1 MVALTDEMAQEAVA
15 LLNQIGTI
23 AGVARHLNLSR
34 STVQNRLQRATERG
48 LDGRLSAGSIPVGQR
63 IVGESTLYDEA
74 GNLKQ
79 KWVKTKAER
88 SAEDDIETI
97 KSAFET
103 FETKHINIPRPFS
116 ISSDTLTL
124 YPLADWHLGLYAWK
138 EETEADWDLPTAE
151 RTIEEAMNAVIDC
164 TPKSKRAIIL
174 GGGDLLHADSPDN
187 QTAKSKNPLDV
198 DTRYQ
203 KVLRTAC
210 HLLVRVIDRALAN
223 HEEVLVRILSGN
235 HDSQSAV
242 AVTYFLAAWYRNEPR
257 VEVDTDPSLFF
268 WHRFGKVMLGASHNH
283 TVKIGQ
289 MPGIMAARRAE
300 DWGKT
305 RFRYVHG
312 FHLHNSTKTATEGSG
327 CLTEIHQSPAPK
339 DAWHHESGFISNRS
353 VKSITYH
360 KDTGEISRSVRSI
373 I

>member
-1 MVALTDEMAQEAVA
+1 MNLTDDQLKEAIDLLASEGTVA
-15 LLNQIGTI
+15 GAARKLGI
-23 AGVARHLNLSR
+23 AR
-34 STVQNRLQRATERG
+34 SSMQNRLQRASERG
-48 LDGRLSAGSIPVGQR
+48 LDGRLPQVLPVGQR
-63 IVGESTLYDEA
+63 IVAESTLYDDA
-74 GNLKQ
+74 GNLRQ
-79 KWVKTKAER
+79 RWVKTKVER
-88 SAEDDIETI
+88 AVEDDIDII
-97 KSAFET
+97 KSAFEDFPSNYQSVKQPVFT
-103 FETKHINIPRPFS
+103 FTDN
-116 ISSDTLTL
+116 LTL

-138 EETEADWDLPTAE
+138 EETEADWDLVTAE
-151 RTIEEAMNAVIDC
+151 KIIESAMNSVFDC

-210 HLLVRVIDRALAN
+210 HLLVRIIDRALDC

-242 AVTYFLAAWYRNEPR
+242 AVSYFLAAWYRNEKR
-257 VEVDTDPSLFF
+257 ITVDTDPSLFF

-283 TVKIGQ
+283 TVKIAQ

-300 DWGKT
+300 DWGKS
-305 RFRYVHG
+305 RFRYIHG
-312 FHLHNSTKTATEGSG
+312 FHLHNASKTATEGNG

-339 DAWHHESGFISNRS
+339 DAWHFESGFISNRS

-360 KDTGEISRSVRSI
+360 RELGEISRTVRSI
-373 I
+373 V

>member
-1 MVALTDEMAQEAVA
+1 MVALTDELAQEAVA
-15 LLNQIGTI
+15 LLKEEGTI
-23 AGVARHLNLSR
+23 AGVARRLNLSR

-48 LDGRLSAGSIPVGQR
+48 LDGRLPASSIPVGQR
-63 IVGESTLYDEA
+63 IIGESTLYDDA
-74 GNLKQ
+74 GNLRQ
-79 KWVKTKAER
+79 RWVKTKTER
-88 SAEDDIETI
+88 STEDDIETI
-97 KSAFET
+97 KSAFENYEGQHRIVPT
-103 FETKHINIPRPFS
+103 PNGCL
-116 ISSDTLTL
+116 SDSLTL

-151 RTIEEAMNAVIDC
+151 RTIEAAMESVINC
-164 TPKSKRAIIL
+164 TPKSKYAVVL

-187 QTAKSKNPLDV
+187 QIAKSKNPLDV

-210 HLLVRVIDRALAN
+210 HLLVRIVDRTLAN

-242 AVTYFLAAWYRNEPR
+242 AVTYFLAAWYRNDPR
-257 VEVDTDPSLFF
+257 VTIDTDPSLFF

-283 TVKIGQ
+283 TVKIAQ
-289 MPGIMAARRAE
+289 MPGLMAARRAE
-300 DWGKT
+300 DWGKS

-312 FHLHNSTKTATEGSG
+312 FHLHNASKTATEGNG

-339 DAWHHESGFISNRS
+339 DAWHFESGFVSNRS

-360 KDTGEISRSVRSI
+360 KELGEMSRTVRSI
-373 I
+373 V